1 MLKWLADHW
10 QVIVIVLLALAAVA
24 AFFIWQGMGKRGRK
38 HERKPVD
45 ITPTSADIPPARK
58 RRPDLR
64 VEYGDPAMQGT
75 EVDDEPEINGLPS
88 PLMVGRAQIIGE
100 RPDQEDY
107 CDCSEWRRMDVLRRR
122 GFLAVVADGIGGLSD
137 GEVAS
142 RAAVEGAMAT
152 FNAQSNM
159 EDPAG
164 RVLDITAAAQNNVLA
179 ACGKTGSTSGCTF
192 LCVLIEDMEMC
203 FSSVGDSR
211 IALYRGGV
219 LLQLNREHV
228 LGREVDE
235 YNALT
240 GERRAETPQRRKAI
254 TAYLGKRELR
264 TIDRTLRPMQLV
276 KDDKVLLMSDG
287 VFNTLSDETLI
298 AYLDME
304 PQAAADAIVRAVEDR
319 GIQRQDNATI
329 MIIGVK

>member
-1 MLKWLADHW
+1 MFDRLVSHW
-10 QVIVIVLLALAAVA
+10 QIIVAVLLAVAAVA
-24 AFFIWQGMGKRGRK
+24 AFLVRRRMGKK
-38 HERKPVD
+38 DEASD
-45 ITPTSADIPPARK
+45 TTSPTEEAPMDRM

-75 EVDDEPEINGLPS
+75 VVDDEPELNAVPT
-88 PLMVGRAQIIGE
+88 PLEVGKAQIIGE
-100 RPDQEDY
+100 REDQEDC

-122 GFLAVVADGIGGLSD
+122 GFLAALADGIGGLSD

-142 RAAVEGAMAT
+142 RAAVEGAMAA
-152 FNAQSNM
+152 FNGQTNM
-159 EDPAG
+159 EDPAT
-164 RVLDITAAAQNNVLA
+164 RVLDITAAAQQSVMQTCGVTGNN
-179 ACGKTGSTSGCTF
+179 SGCTF

-203 FSSVGDSR
+203 FTSVGDSR

-240 GERRAETPQRRKAI
+240 GDRRTESPQRRKAI
-254 TAYLGKRELR
+254 TGYLGKRELR
-264 TIDRTLRPMQLV
+264 IIDRTLRPMQLV

-304 PQAAADAIVRAVEDR
+304 PQAAADAIVQAVEDR

-329 MIIGVK
+329 LIIGVK